1 MPFNFIAE
9 SMPSKVVVLLLD
21 LGKLNVLSVFLIKL
35 FILTSSWVYM
45 QFWEK
50 IQRDLMY
57 PILFPVS
64 SSDNILQ
71 NYSLFSQ
78 PECWLSFMF
87 KKRFMR
93 LSTWPKHSTILYS
106 LLFLIKDNSAYLYI
120 IFKVSH
126 LKYMSFVL
134 LLCGHKDSYYED
146 VHFWIGGS

>member
-9 SMPSKVVVLLLD
+9 SMPSKVVVPLLD
-21 LGKLNVLSVFLIKL
+21 LGKSNVLGVFLIKL
-35 FILTSSWVYM
+35 LILTSSWLYM

-50 IQRDLMY
+50 IQRDPMF
-57 PILFPVS
+57 PILYPVS

-87 KKRFMR
+87 KKCFLS
-93 LSTWPKHSTILYS
+93 LSTWPKYSTILYS
-106 LLFLIKDNSAYLYI
+106 LLFYLIKDNGAYLYI

-126 LKYMSFVL
+126 LKLWWDFF
-134 LLCGHKDSYYED
+134 YYCVGTKIHTMKMFIFE
-146 VHFWIGGS
+146 